1 MMRTLETPVLVIGSG
16 IAGLKAALS
25 LAESRNVL
33 IASKRSA
40 DVSSSDWAQGGI
52 SCVMDEDDSFA
63 AHIDDTLSTGA
74 GLCDPDAV
82 QSVVEGGP
90 DGIYDLEDLGVQ
102 FERRLEKPQ
111 EYDLGR
117 EGGHTF
123 RRVLHS
129 GDITG
134 HEIILQLIRA
144 VHAHPNITL
153 MEEVMAIDLVTTG
166 WLGLEGVNTCIGAY
180 FLDVNTREVFSV
192 RARHTVLA
200 TGGACKVYLYTS
212 NPDVATGD
220 GIAMAWRAGLPVKN
234 MEMVQF
240 HPTCLF
246 HRKAKS
252 FLISE
257 AVRGEG
263 GVLVNAK
270 GERFVEKFD
279 ERGSLAPRDVV
290 ARAIDHEM
298 KTSGAPCVYLDI
310 THKPKEFLQS
320 RFPNI
325 YQRCLD
331 LGVDMAAERIP
342 VVPAAHYFCGGVE
355 ARVDGST
362 QMPGLYVIGEAACT
376 GLHGANRLASNS
388 LLEGLVCAGRFA
400 ANMEVFDQ
408 MVPEDSVTIPDWE
421 SYHAVPSDEAVV
433 VEHNWNEVRTCM
445 WDYVGIVRTDKRLE
459 RARRRIR
466 NLRNEIREYYL
477 DYLVTPDVLELRNL
491 AAIAE
496 LVIRCAQRRKESRG
510 LHYTL
515 DYPELLPEAEETRL
529 EDPPGESLSMLD
541 SRVEVHG

>member
-1 MMRTLETPVLVIGSG
+1 MMRTLDTPVLIIGTG

-25 LAESRNVL
+25 
-33 IASKRSA
+33 IADHQKVILTTKRSA

-52 SCVMDEDDSFA
+52 SCVMDPGDSFE
-63 AHIDDTLSTGA
+63 AHIEDTLSTGS
-74 GLCDPDAV
+74 GLCSEDAV
-82 QSVVEGGP
+82 EAVIRGGP
-90 DGIYDLEDLGVQ
+90 GGIRDLEKVGVV
-102 FERRLEKPQ
+102 FEKSGASQ
-111 EYDLGR
+111 TEYDLGR
-117 EGGHTF
+117 EGGHSH
-123 RRVLHS
+123 RRVLHA

-134 HEIILQLIRA
+134 HEVILRL
-144 VHAHPNITL
+144 VHAVRNHSNIEL
-153 MEEVMAIDLVTTG
+153 LERVMAIDLVTSG
-166 WLGLEGVNTCIGAY
+166 WLKEPGINTCIGAY
-180 FLDVNTREVFSV
+180 FLDDTLGEVFAV
-192 RARHTVLA
+192 RACHTILA
-200 TGGACKVYLYTS
+200 TGGACKVYQYTS

-263 GVLVNAK
+263 GILVNDR
-270 GERFVEKFD
+270 GERFVEEFD
-279 ERGSLAPRDVV
+279 PRGSLAPRDVV
-290 ARAIDHEM
+290 ARAIDHEI
-298 KTSGAPCVYLDI
+298 KRSGAQCVYLDI
-310 THKPKEFLQS
+310 THKSVGFLQN

-325 YQRCLD
+325 YHRCLE
-331 LGVDMAAERIP
+331 LGFDMAKEPIP

-362 QMPGLYVIGEAACT
+362 RMPGLHVIGEAACT

-388 LLEGLVCAGRFA
+388 LLEGLVSAGLLSRRLQE
-400 ANMEVFDQ
+400 MMPTDLH
-408 MVPEDSVTIPDWE
+408 SHSTIPDWE

-459 RARRRIR
+459 RARRRIQ

-491 AAIAE
+491 ATIAE
-496 LVIRCAQRRKESRG
+496 LVIRCARRRKESRG

-515 DYPELLPEAEETRL
+515 DYPDLLPVAEDTVMD
-529 EDPPGESLSMLD
+529 DPPGESLNMLD
-541 SRVEVHG
+541 SRVDHHD

>member
-1 MMRTLETPVLVIGSG
+1 MMRTLDTPVLIIGTG

-25 LAESRNVL
+25 
-33 IASKRSA
+33 IADHQKVILTTKRSA

-52 SCVMDEDDSFA
+52 SCVMDPGDSFE
-63 AHIDDTLSTGA
+63 AHIEDTLSTGS
-74 GLCDPDAV
+74 GLCSEDAV
-82 QSVVEGGP
+82 EAVIRGGP
-90 DGIYDLEDLGVQ
+90 GGIRDLEKVGVV
-102 FERRLEKPQ
+102 FEKSGASQ
-111 EYDLGR
+111 TEYDLGR
-117 EGGHTF
+117 EGGHSH
-123 RRVLHS
+123 RRVLHA

-134 HEIILQLIRA
+134 HEVILRL
-144 VHAHPNITL
+144 VHAVRNHSNIEL
-153 MEEVMAIDLVTTG
+153 LERVMAIDLVTSG
-166 WLGLEGVNTCIGAY
+166 WLKEPGINTCIGAY
-180 FLDVNTREVFSV
+180 FLDDTLGEVFAV
-192 RARHTVLA
+192 RACHTILA
-200 TGGACKVYLYTS
+200 TGGACKVYQYTS

-263 GVLVNAK
+263 GILVNDR
-270 GERFVEKFD
+270 GERFVEEFD
-279 ERGSLAPRDVV
+279 PRGSLAPRDVV
-290 ARAIDHEM
+290 ARAIDHEI
-298 KTSGAPCVYLDI
+298 KRSGAQCVYLDI
-310 THKPKEFLQS
+310 THKSVGFLQN

-325 YQRCLD
+325 YHRCLE
-331 LGVDMAAERIP
+331 LGFDMAKERIP

-362 QMPGLYVIGEAACT
+362 RMPGLHVIGEAACT

-388 LLEGLVCAGRFA
+388 LLEGLVSAGLLSRRLQE
-400 ANMEVFDQ
+400 MMPTDLH
-408 MVPEDSVTIPDWE
+408 SHSTIPDWE

-459 RARRRIR
+459 RARRRIQ

-491 AAIAE
+491 ATIAE
-496 LVIRCAQRRKESRG
+496 LVIRCARRRKESRG

-515 DYPELLPEAEETRL
+515 DYPDLLPVAEDTVMD
-529 EDPPGESLSMLD
+529 DPPGESLNMLD
-541 SRVEVHG
+541 SRVDHHD

>member
-1 MMRTLETPVLVIGSG
+1 MMRTLDTPVLVVGSG
-16 IAGLKAALS
+16 IAGLKTALS
-25 LAESRNVL
+25 LADRGPVTV
-33 IASKRSA
+33 ASKRTA
-40 DVSSSDWAQGGI
+40 DISSSDWAQGGI

-63 AHIDDTLSTGA
+63 AHIQDTLSTGA
-74 GLCDPDAV
+74 GLCDPEAV
-82 QSVVEGGP
+82 QAIVEAGP
-90 DGIYDLEDLGVQ
+90 SGIYDLEDLGVH
-102 FERRLEKPQ
+102 FERRSNKPV

-134 HEIILQLIRA
+134 HEIILRLIQA

-153 MEEVMAIDLVTTG
+153 LENVMAIDLVTTG
-166 WLGLEGVNTCIGAY
+166 WLGLPGVNSCIGAY
-180 FLDVNTREVFSV
+180 FLDVTTREVFSI

-263 GVLVNAK
+263 GILVNAQ
-270 GERFVEKFD
+270 GHRFVEAFD

-298 KTSGAPCVYLDI
+298 KRSGAPCVYLDI
-310 THKPKEFLQS
+310 THKSKEFLQG

-331 LGVDMAAERIP
+331 LGVDMATEWIP

-362 QMPGLYVIGEAACT
+362 RMPGVYVIGEAACT

-388 LLEGLVCAGRFA
+388 LLEGLVCAGLFA
-400 ANMEVFDQ
+400 ARIDTFDA
-408 MVPEDSVTIPDWE
+408 MVPQGPVSIPDWE

-433 VEHNWNEVRTCM
+433 VEHNWNEVRTLM
-445 WDYVGIVRTDKRLE
+445 WDYVGIVRTDKRLD
-459 RARRRIR
+459 RARRRIL

-491 AAIAE
+491 ATVAE
-496 LVIRCAQRRKESRG
+496 LVIRCARRRKESRG

-515 DYPELLPEAEETRL
+515 DYPQMLPEAEETVL

-541 SRVEVHG
+541 SRVEHG